1 MKKTA
6 LLFFL
11 SLTTYCAFS
20 QEVISSTAFDLKKN
34 RDIFQTVNNEKKTV
48 TIFISDKEKVKA
60 INLNEK
66 MQILDSISSKRPET
80 KTYSNMIGYNLKNNS
95 TRLFWSSNDS
105 QKILTEIYNFD
116 DRKTTTKEYSL
127 SLKNEKVLQKFSE
140 DENFYLLTVVKSTN
154 NLKLHQFD
162 NEGNYTEHVISLEGF
177 HFYKKDYSKTNL
189 YGILEYSFLPFEGPF
204 ALQNINV
211 DNPTSL
217 TDAASKR
224 KSYFS
229 KNQLIITNDIN
240 TAFTQLIIIDLKKF
254 TATEKIIKSPVIPT
268 VSSSGFSVSISSNSF
283 LIDNKLYQIKSSSDL
298 LYFTIKDLDGN
309 SIKEYTADSNTPI
322 DFKNSEIYQEGG
334 DFFGGKRTLESSS
347 QFIRKINNLNSGLAC
362 YHIGENTLITF
373 GGVSAARQSGGQSVM
388 NQFGLIGGI
397 VGAVAFNPA
406 MESFN
411 SYSNRKVVKIEG
423 LFDKNG
429 NHIKGDLQPLAFDKI
444 RTFFDDNTDVSSQ
457 TLFKM
462 DFYYLGYYDN
472 KTKEYI
478 IRRFAD

>member
-11 SLTTYCAFS
+11 SLTTYYSFS
-20 QEVISSTAFDLKKN
+20 QELISSTAVDLKKN

-48 TIFISDKEKVKA
+48 TLFISDKEKVKA

-66 MQILDSISSKRPET
+66 MQILDSISSKRPDT

-95 TRLFWSSNDS
+95 TRLFWSSNDC
-105 QKILTEIYNFD
+105 QKILAEIYSFD
-116 DRKTTTKEYSL
+116 DHKTTTKEYSL
-127 SLKNEKVLQKFSE
+127 NLKNEKVLQKFSE
-140 DENFYLLTVVKSTN
+140 DENFYLLTAVKSTN

-162 NEGNYTEHVISLEGF
+162 NDGNYTEKVISLEGF

-189 YGILEYSFLPFEGPF
+189 FGILGYSFLPFEGPYT
-204 ALQNINV
+204 LQNINV

-217 TDAASKR
+217 TDAALKR
-224 KSYFS
+224 KCYFS
-229 KNQLIITNDIN
+229 KEQLIITNDVN
-240 TAFTQLIIIDLKKF
+240 PAFTQLIIIDLKKF
-254 TATEKIIKSPVIPT
+254 SAVEKIIKSPVIPN

-283 LIDNKLYQIKSSSDL
+283 LLDNKLYQIKSSSDI
-298 LYFTIKDLDGN
+298 LYFTIKDLEGN
-309 SIKEYTADSNTPI
+309 SIKEYVADSNTPI

-347 QFIRKINNLNSGLAC
+347 QFIRKINNLNSGLTC
-362 YHIGENTLITF
+362 YHIGDNTLITF
-373 GGVSAARQSGGQSVM
+373 GGISAVRQSTGQAVM

-397 VGAVAFNPA
+397 IGAVAFNPA

-462 DFYYLGYYDN
+462 DSYYLGYYDN
-472 KTKEYI
+472 KTKEYV